1 MSNVFI
7 SQEEDNVSKYY
18 DEVNRTK
25 YTKERKK
32 MLSSLLGSGSGSGS
46 GGSTAEMTVS
56 YNSSS
61 EGSKESTSPSVLMMD
76 PFTHSGTDCGI
87 SINDCSKSS
96 SSVGASGSVKDDIQP
111 TIEIGDTNYKLE
123 KEKRRHAGNVKR
135 SNSDISTDIRV
146 IIKNVNPVLEVHSC
160 ALNKLSF
167 THIDHDLGNLVTQTH
182 HGENI
187 KTEVLPRTL
196 QSETEDIH
204 MTKCQRKRSSLG
216 LLNLRSEV
224 EIDIALN
231 EQQLQNNSD
240 CESESNSESNLND
253 EEIELV
259 ANSVD
264 STDREDG
271 DSSCSS
277 KLLSS
282 ES

>member
-61 EGSKESTSPSVLMMD
+61 EGSKESTSPSVQLMD
-76 PFTHSGTDCGI
+76 LFTHSGTDCGI
-87 SINDCSKSS
+87 LINDCSKST

-111 TIEIGDTNYKLE
+111 TIEISDTNYNLE
-123 KEKRRHAGNVKR
+123 KEKRRQAENLKC
-135 SNSDISTDIRV
+135 SMSDISTDIRV
-146 IIKNVNPVLEVHSC
+146 QIKNVHPVLEVHSH

-167 THIDHDLGNLVTQTH
+167 THINHDFGNQVTQTD
-182 HGENI
+182 HGDDI
-187 KTEVLPRTL
+187 KTEVLPRIL
-196 QSETEDIH
+196 QSETKDIH
-204 MTKCQRKRSSLG
+204 MTKFQRKRLSSG
-216 LLNLRSEV
+216 LLNLSPEV
-224 EIDIALN
+224 EIDIAFN
-231 EQQLQNNSD
+231 DEQLQNNSD

-253 EEIELV
+253 EELKLV

-264 STDREDG
+264 SSDREDG